1 MGIKEATLAALLG
14 ICVAGSAQAQMRS
27 STPGQTYGFVYGEFS
42 HLDTPGLIAD
52 GGGGGLGWHFTRYL
66 GIQGGAEYF
75 RKTPLDLTSANVE
88 LMLTYP
94 ANENFSLYGALGG
107 SYVHGTASVGSV
119 SITRQSTGYR
129 ASVGMEYWF
138 TRHLGLRA
146 GYHRQNAGGTADEL
160 GIGIAYRF

>member
-1 MGIKEATLAALLG
+1 MGIKETALATLFG
-14 ICVAGSAQAQMRS
+14 VCVAVSAQAQMRS
-27 STPGQTYGFVYGEFS
+27 PRPSQSYGFVYGEFS
-42 HLDTPGLIAD
+42 HLDSPGLAVD

-75 RKTPLDLTSANVE
+75 RKTPLDLTSANAE

-94 ANENFSLYGALGG
+94 ANDKFSLYGGLGG

-119 SITRQSTGYR
+119 SVTRQSTGYR

-138 TRHLGLRA
+138 AGHFGLRA
-146 GYHRQNAGGTADEL
+146 GYHRQNAGGLTDEM
-160 GIGIAYRF
+160 GVGVAYRF